1 MLVWMLC
8 GVALVLFGRHGML
21 LWPWIGASLWIGF
34 VSLRRTF
41 MGPSA
46 PAG

>member
-1 MLVWMLC
+1 MM
-8 GVALVLFGRHGML
+8 
-21 LWPWIGASLWIGF
+21 LWPWIGASLWLAF

-46 PAG
+46 PAD